1 MYYLGLCELQGPL
14 HGGQQTGN
22 YLLIEKFTNFTSG
35 PIEEEE
41 EESTTD
47 SEQEEEEEVQ
57 ENIQEI
63 AEWYNAMYQQRYFDS
78 QHPLIR
84 NYLAIVSRPNYIKPE
99 IMEVITLLTGETVV
113 ILKTVWI
120 RIFQRKWRS
129 NFAKLMTKLKDIR
142 NIMNCRLTGRLAGRP
157 RA

>member
-14 HGGQQTGN
+14 HGGDQTGH

-35 PIEEEE
+35 PLEEEE
-41 EESTTD
+41 ETTTD
-47 SEQEEEEEVQ
+47 SEQDDDDVPD
-57 ENIQEI
+57 NIQET
-63 AEWYNAMYQQRYFDS
+63 AEWYNTMYQQRYFDS

-84 NYLAIVSRPNYIKPE
+84 NYLTIVSAPNYIKPE

-157 RA
+157 HA